1 MIKTQTTENVESSND
16 PCNHFEGALSG
27 AIYDRLASLTGFG
40 PRLYQRAA
48 MEIPLGRG
56 MCVLDLGCGT
66 ASFGLAIAERIGAG
80 GQIHGLDISE
90 RQLAHARRK
99 VNGLETSFEFHQCS
113 MGELSFKDA
122 TFDAV
127 VSSLAFHAVPPQ
139 VRRDALRETARVL
152 KPRGL
157 FALVDLS
164 KPRLGWVTLVWLPSL
179 LFEPDKENWNNV
191 YPALCKEQGLYLDK
205 DLYLNSLV
213 RCQVFHEEAQ
223 TCKHN

>member
-1 MIKTQTTENVESSND
+1 MRETQTLQNAGSAHRNGL
-16 PCNHFEGALSG
+16 HFEGALSG

-48 MEIPLGRG
+48 AEIPLRSG
-56 MCVLDLGCGT
+56 MRVLDLGCGT
-66 ASFGLAIAERIGAG
+66 AALGVTMAERIGPA
-80 GQIHGLDISE
+80 GQIDCLDLSE

-99 VNGLETSFEFHQCS
+99 ANGLETPFKFHQCS
-113 MGELSFKDA
+113 MGELCFNDA

-139 VRRDALRETARVL
+139 VRRDTLRETARVL

-164 KPRLGWVTLVWLPSL
+164 KPRLGWVALIWLPSL
-179 LFEPDKENWNNV
+179 LLEPDKENWDNV
-191 YPALCKEQGLYLDK
+191 YPALCREQGLYRDK
-205 DLYLNSLV
+205 DVYLNSLV
-213 RCQVFHEEAQ
+213 RCQVFHKEAQ
-223 TCKHN
+223 TCKHS